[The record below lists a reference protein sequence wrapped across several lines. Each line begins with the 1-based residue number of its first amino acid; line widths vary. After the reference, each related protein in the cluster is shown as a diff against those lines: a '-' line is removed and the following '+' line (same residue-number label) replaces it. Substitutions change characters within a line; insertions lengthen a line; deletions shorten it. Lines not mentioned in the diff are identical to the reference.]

1 MGKVESHSPTRCGL
15 MRSGYEL
22 IHRVWET
29 GIGRHKGNV
38 DVGGGREI
46 NNNTG
51 HLFIRPA
58 DDWII
63 YDRAP

>member
-1 MGKVESHSPTRCGL
+1 MNGDSR
-15 MRSGYEL
+15 
-22 IHRVWET
+22 IWET
-29 GIGRHKGNV
+29 RIGRRQENV
-38 DVGGGREI
+38 DVADGREM